1 MSEKYAIKWSSRF
14 KKDYKRICGNGNPQT
29 RTTSVTHK
37 PYLTDEVSGD
47 AYDAIGRDKR
57 VPPIRGIRLL
67 GRDALV
73 ASADRPD
80 GYAIVI

>member
-1 MSEKYAIKWSSRF
+1 MQSNGLPASR
-14 KKDYKRICGNGNPQT
+14 K
-29 RTTSVTHK
+29 TTSGYAETEILKLARLPLRHK

-67 GRDALV
+67 GRDALI